1 MSAERA
7 AAETGAASSPW
18 RTGVLAALFALS
30 GCASLM
36 DQVVWLRFLSLS
48 FGNTTYAAATLLAVF
63 LGGLALGAVLFGRWA
78 DRLRRPL
85 TVFALVE
92 VAVASIALA
101 SPYGFGLIDAAY
113 VHLYRELGSQPAL
126 FAAGRALLAAAIL
139 LPPTVLMGGT
149 LPLMLRAVVPSG
161 APRGVGRASALF
173 YAVNTLGA
181 TAGVALAGVFTI
193 RLAGLT
199 ATLILAA
206 GLDLVAGLGC
216 ALLSRTL
223 APAGRRGEEGGVDE
237 GEEAERAKAALAG
250 LPDTE
255 RLRPAPRPAAATSV
269 TAAASSTP
277 APPAAGRF
285 LGRRALLAV
294 FFAMGATSLAY
305 EVVWTRILVFYLGSS
320 VYAYSLML
328 LAILLGI
335 GLGSLAAAPWADRLR
350 SPLAALAWVEV
361 GIGLWAVVQVLLFA
375 RLNRA
380 FVAVAD
386 LLGPTTFAG
395 VAVVQLL
402 AVLPLLL
409 PPTLLM
415 GASFPLAVRAASRG
429 AARLG
434 GDVGAVYG
442 ANTLGA
448 VAGSLAA
455 GFALIPWLGSQGT
468 LIALGAAN
476 AAVGAGIALAPR
488 RGGTGASAGRLRWL
502 WLAPPALVVAA
513 APLLPPDTV
522 VLSAGMFRHD
532 QPGDLLYFDED
543 ASASVTVRRVREPG
557 SEPYLSLELNGVNVA
572 GTTPDNFAV
581 QKLQGHLPMLLL
593 PERTG
598 ARVAH
603 IGLGSGATAHA
614 VSLHPVDEI
623 RVIEISPAVPRA
635 ADRWFLPINS
645 GVLGDPRLEVEIND
659 GRNFLLASPER
670 FDAILSDSIHP
681 RYAGNGSLYSL
692 EYFHLLR
699 QRLAPGGTV
708 SMWLPTYS
716 LTPANYA
723 MILSAFVDAFPNAA
737 VWYEPSALN
746 SFTVVTAGT
755 GERPWHRG
763 TLDAAFAD
771 PAVAA
776 ELASLGIEGP
786 ADLLAC
792 QLLSGAAL
800 REWLAD
806 VPPHDDDLPAVEY
819 ESGSILDRNGTWLA
833 NFALLLERRPASPP
847 ADWLAELD
855 PAERERAEERWDE
868 YGERMAA
875 HLEYL
880 VRQLGGGAGMGG
892 GGGGMAGGAGAGGSG

>member
-1 MSAERA
+1 MSARA
-7 AAETGAASSPW
+7 RSAL
-18 RTGVLAALFALS
+18 LAALFALS

-63 LGGLALGAVLFGRWA
+63 LGGLALGAVVFGRFA

-85 TVFALVE
+85 TAFALVE
-92 VAVASIALA
+92 IAVALIALA

-113 VHLYRELGSQPAL
+113 VHLYRAVGSQPAL

-149 LPLMLRAVVPSG
+149 LPLILRAAVSARQVPAG
-161 APRGVGRASALF
+161 GPRRGPDAVGRASALF

-181 TAGVALAGVFTI
+181 TAGVALAGIFTI
-193 RLAGLT
+193 RLFGLT

-206 GLDLVAGLGC
+206 GLDLIAGLGC
-216 ALLSRTL
+216 VLLSRPL
-223 APAGRRGEEGGVDE
+223 APAGGGEPESGAAP
-237 GEEAERAKAALAG
+237 GEEAE
-250 LPDTE
+250 PDTE
-255 RLRPAPRPAAATSV
+255 SLLPKPRSPRPTAPAPG
-269 TAAASSTP
+269 STP
-277 APPAAGRF
+277 APIPAPAPSFAAGDGI
-285 LGRRALLAV
+285 LGRRALLAL

-305 EVVWTRILVFYLGSS
+305 EVVWTRALVFYLGSS

-328 LAILLGI
+328 LAMLFGI
-335 GLGSLAAAPWADRLR
+335 GLGSLLAAPWADRLR
-350 SPLAALAWVEV
+350 SPLLALAWAEA
-361 GIGLWAVVQVLLFA
+361 GIGLWALAQVPLFA
-375 RLNRA
+375 RLNGS
-380 FVAVAD
+380 FVAVAEA
-386 LLGPTTFAG
+386 LEPASFAG
-395 VAVVQLL
+395 VSLVQLVAL
-402 AVLPLLL
+402 APLLL

-442 ANTLGA
+442 ANTVGA
-448 VAGSLAA
+448 VAGSLGA
-455 GFALIPWLGSQGT
+455 GFALIPWLGSQGA
-468 LIALGAAN
+468 LIAIGAAN
-476 AAVGAGIALAPR
+476 AALAAGIALAPR
-488 RGGTGASAGRLRWL
+488 LGGAGEVGRPAARGHLRWA
-502 WLAPPALVVAA
+502 WLAPPAVILAA

-522 VLSAGMFRHD
+522 VLAAGMFRHD
-532 QPGDLLYFDED
+532 RPEDLLYFDED
-543 ASASVTVRRVREPG
+543 ASASVTVRRLRDPDG
-557 SEPYLSLELNGVNVA
+557 EPYLSLELNGVNVA
-572 GTTPDNFAV
+572 GTSADNFAV

-593 PERTG
+593 PERSG

-603 IGLGSGATAHA
+603 VGLGSGATAHA
-614 VSLHPVDEI
+614 VSLHPVGEI

-635 ADRWFLPINS
+635 ADRWFRELNG
-645 GVLGDPRLEVEIND
+645 GVLGDPRVGIEIND
-659 GRNFLLASPER
+659 GRNFLLATEER

-699 QRLAPGGTV
+699 RRLEPNGTV

-723 MILSAFVDAFPNAA
+723 MILAAFADAFPNAA

-755 GERPWHRG
+755 GGRPWYRA

-771 PAVAA
+771 PEVAP
-776 ELASLGIEGP
+776 ELASLGITGP

-792 QLLSGAAL
+792 QLLSGADL
-800 REWLAD
+800 RDWLAD
-806 VPPHDDDLPAVEY
+806 VPPHQDDLPAVEY
-819 ESGSILDRNGTWLA
+819 ESGSLLDRNGTWLA
-833 NFALLLERRPASPP
+833 NFELLLALRPP
-847 ADWLAELD
+847 APPPDWLAELT
-855 PAERERAEERWDE
+855 PEERTRAAERWTE

-875 HLEYL
+875 HRDFLR
-880 VRQLGGGAGMGG
+880 RQLGGG
-892 GGGGMAGGAGAGGSG
+892 